1 MKPNSIKTE
10 VWRLILLPALSIT
23 VLLSA
28 TLTSLYVV
36 KLNGFV
42 EQRGQQLTE
51 KTAHLMHVALRDN
64 QPQLLEN
71 LIQTTLDE
79 PMVRALHLYDKTA
92 DRHLHRGPQ
101 FTPTSQQST
110 VLPPAGTMEDTDNGQ
125 LFRFPVVDINKQNNL
140 GWLGIELVFS
150 SYWITIYQVLLIVLL
165 TTAACLMLAG
175 YLAVKL
181 HSNIISPLGHIRQV
195 IDRLNDGQLD
205 ARASD
210 NFVSEF
216 RHLAKA
222 VNAMAGTQEQA
233 RQDMQLYIDQSMEDL
248 RETLETIEI
257 QNIELDIAHKEALT
271 ASRIKSEFLANT
283 SHEIRTP
290 LNGIIG
296 FTNLALKTELDNNQR
311 NYLQTIHDSSQN
323 LMATINDILDFSKI
337 ESGKLT
343 LDHVSMGLREVAEST
358 VEALSFEALEK
369 NLQVVIIVDNNI
381 PPQLMG
387 DPLRF
392 GQILSNLLNNAI
404 KFSQRGT
411 ISIEF
416 TLQHFAENQVT
427 LKVAVIDEGVGL
439 SKTQQAQ
446 LFSAFS
452 QGDTTSR
459 RENGGTGLGLAICKG
474 LAKRM
479 QGEVGAEN
487 ADDGGACFWFTATL
501 GVDLHYTAPDSGHL
515 KDQRLLVYSTNDKC
529 YRQLASLAQ
538 SWQAHTSRIDSIY
551 DIFPHLRAAPQ
562 STQARHLMV
571 IDVAPDERKLAPSL
585 LANLAEQL
593 SIEFSC
599 PLIVCCSKAHL
610 EVFSQHDTSAIEF
623 VVKPITH
630 DNFLQAL
637 HHSLKIETGTQQ
649 DTPPTEPGPQAR
661 VLLVDDNNANLQ
673 LTTELLRDLSVEVT
687 QASSGEQALNEL
699 SKDSYDLIFM
709 DIQMPGMDGIET
721 TRYIRQRE
729 SQQQRRT
736 PVVALTAHTLS
747 EHKTE
752 LLMAGLDDC
761 IRKPVS
767 DAQLSQMLKRWT
779 GLQPAPLPSP
789 PGSYAP
795 AQHSPSSSHSP
806 VNIEQCVSLANH
818 KKELAYDM
826 LSMLLASLEEE
837 QRALNSAH
845 QAGDLTQLQALVHK
859 LYGSSCY
866 TGVPHLRSVAGLLD
880 KMLTAGHSNDIDHT
894 MRCLNNTIKQL
905 LNWREQ
911 QDIAALFNL

>member
-1 MKPNSIKTE
+1 MKPSSIKSE
-10 VWRLILLPALSIT
+10 LWRLILLPALGIT

-28 TLTSLYVV
+28 TLTLLYIV
-36 KLNGFV
+36 KLNDFV
-42 EQRGQQLTE
+42 EQRGRLLTE
-51 KTAHLMHVALRDN
+51 KTAHLAHVALAN
-64 QPQLLEN
+64 GQPQLLAN
-71 LIQTTLDE
+71 LLQTTLEE
-79 PMVRALHLYDKTA
+79 PTVRALHLYDKTA
-92 DRHLHRGPQ
+92 DKHIHRGPHFSSKPQ
-101 FTPTSQQST
+101 
-110 VLPPAGTMEDTDNGQ
+110 PPASTTVTGTKMYTDNG
-125 LFRFPVVDINKQNNL
+125 LRFRAAVVDTNQQNHL
-140 GWLGIELVFS
+140 GWLEVELVLS
-150 SYWITIYQVLLIVLL
+150 SYWITVYQILLIVLL
-165 TTAACLMLAG
+165 ATTACLILAG
-175 YLAVKL
+175 YLAVRL
-181 HSNIISPLGHIRQV
+181 HGNIISPLGHIRQV
-195 IDRLNDGQLD
+195 IDRLNEGQLD

-210 NFVSEF
+210 NFVKEF

-233 RQDMQLYIDQSMEDL
+233 RQDMQVYIDQSMEDL

-296 FTNLALKTELDNNQR
+296 FTNLALKTELDANQR
-311 NYLQTIHDSSQN
+311 NYLQTIHDSSQS
-323 LMATINDILDFSKI
+323 LLTTINDILDFSKI

-358 VEALSFEALEK
+358 VESLSFEALEK
-369 NLQVVIIVDNNI
+369 NLQVVIIIDNNI

-392 GQILSNLLNNAI
+392 GQILYNVLSNAI

-427 LKVAVIDEGVGL
+427 LKTAVTDEGVGL
-439 SKTQQAQ
+439 SKIQQTQ

-479 QGEVGAEN
+479 QGEVGAES
-487 ADDGGACFWFTATL
+487 AADGGASFWFTATL
-501 GVDLHYTAPDSGHL
+501 GVDLHYTAPESGHL
-515 KDQRLLVYSTNDKC
+515 KDKRLLIYSTNDKC
-529 YRQLASLAQ
+529 YRQLESLAQ
-538 SWQAHTSRIDSIY
+538 GWQAQTIRIDSIY
-551 DIFPHLRAAPQ
+551 DIFPHLRAAPE
-562 STQARHLMV
+562 STQACHLMV

-585 LANLAEQL
+585 LGNLAEQL
-593 SIEFSC
+593 SVEFSC
-599 PLIVCCSKAHL
+599 PLIVCCSNAHL
-610 EVFSQHDTSAIEF
+610 EVFSQHETSAIEF
-623 VVKPITH
+623 VAKPITY
-630 DNFLQAL
+630 DSFLQAL
-637 HHSLKIETGTQQ
+637 HHSLKIETGTPQ
-649 DTPPTEPGPQAR
+649 DTSTIESGPQAR

-687 QASSGEQALNEL
+687 QANSGEQALNEL
-699 SKDSYDLIFM
+699 ANNTYDLIFM

-721 TRYIRQRE
+721 TRFIRQRE

-752 LLMAGLDDC
+752 LLIAGLDDC

-767 DAQLSQMLKRWT
+767 DAQLTQMLKRWT
-779 GLQPAPLPSP
+779 GVQSAPLPAP
-789 PGSYAP
+789 PGSYSP
-795 AQHSPSSSHSP
+795 AHHSPTSSHSP
-806 VNIEQCVSLANH
+806 VNIEQCISLANH

-826 LSMLLASLEEE
+826 LSMLLTSLEEE
-837 QRALNSAH
+837 QNALNAAH
-845 QAGDLTQLQALVHK
+845 QAGDLTQLQERVHK

-866 TGVPHLRSVAGLLD
+866 TGVPHLRSIAGLLD
-880 KMLTAGHSNDIDHT
+880 KMLTAGHTNDIDHT
-894 MRCLNNTIKQL
+894 IHCLNNTIEQL
-905 LNWREQ
+905 LSWREQ
-911 QDIAALFNL
+911 QDIAALFNP